1 MYYEVS
7 VYYKGTEEDCFK
19 IDKGELMAFVNFLTT
34 RINNLQCI
42 NIIVHGVEKPNNG
55 GYHE

>member
-19 IDKGELMAFVNFLTT
+19 IDKDELMAFVNFLTT

-42 NIIVHGVEKPNNG
+42 NIIVHGVEKPNNSTQV
-55 GYHE
+55 